1 MKKFKV
7 EITNSGIFIFPNNG
21 RKIRTPAVFTV
32 DELRFNEYRVQF
44 LARGL
49 QYKILEVS
57 EVDDLKQEMPSV
69 SKRVIIEELTA
80 SKKKSSD
87 PPSFL
92 DKLISE
98 NEKADF
104 EE

>member
-7 EITNSGIFIFPNNG
+7 EVITSGIMILPKNG
-21 RKIRTPAVFTV
+21 RKIRTPAVLIV
-32 DELRFNEYRVQF
+32 DETQFNEYRVQF

-49 QYKILEVS
+49 QYKILEVT
-57 EVDDLKQEMPSV
+57 EIGDIKQEVPSV
-69 SKRVIIEELTA
+69 SNRVVIEELV
-80 SKKKSSD
+80 SQKKKTSE
-87 PPSFL
+87 PKTFL

-98 NEKADF
+98 S